1 MVLRINYF
9 RAAQALLGAADCRD
23 TTSLQA
29 IVCVIIYLQSSG
41 SMHSC
46 YSYISIAISASL
58 QMGLHRSSASA
69 HLDPVQRET
78 RSRLFWVIQTMA
90 TYVTTLLGLPTTLSD
105 EDIDQELPLCVGDEN
120 LTTPSSPLATSR
132 MTAVNAHIRLIR
144 IMRNLVHEIYPRAK
158 RSGNKIGEPYRV
170 NYALIVK
177 YEEELDLWFQGLP
190 APTPTDSI
198 QPDNLRSDP
207 KLFLSYFRLLT
218 WGRTQLLLRLA
229 YAHVQMVLY
238 RPFIHHIIRAE
249 SKDVPEMRA
258 FACAS
263 ACIKAAMQ
271 IVWIVGELSNR
282 GLLVSAYWFT
292 VFITFFAV
300 MALCMFIIGNP
311 DDPTVEETVAAAEKG
326 RKILTGLAQES
337 VSAGRCLVSLAVST
351 SLAVLSF
358 NLPIT

>member
-1 MVLRINYF
+1 MFWRINYF
-9 RAAQALLGAADCRD
+9 RAAQALLDAADCRD

-29 IVCVIIYLQSSG
+29 IICVIIYLQSSG

-78 RSRLFWVIQTMA
+78 RSRLFGVIQTLE
-90 TYVTTLLGLPTTLSD
+90 TYVTTLLGLPTTLSE
-105 EDIDQELPLCVGDEN
+105 EDIDQELPLCVDDEN
-120 LTTPSSPLATSR
+120 LTTPSSPLATSK
-132 MTAVNAHIRLIR
+132 MTAVNAHIRLIK

-158 RSGNKIGEPYRV
+158 RSGNRIGDPYRV

-177 YEEELDLWFQGLP
+177 YEEALDLWFQSLP
-190 APTPTDSI
+190 APTPTDSL
-198 QPDNLRSDP
+198 QPDHLRSDSE
-207 KLFLSYFRLLT
+207 LFLTYFNLIT
-218 WGRTQLLLRLA
+218 WDRTQFLLRLA

-249 SKDVPEMRA
+249 SKDVPEMRS

-282 GLLVSAYWFT
+282 GLLVGAYWFT
-292 VFITFFAV
+292 VYITFFAV

-311 DDPTVEETVAAAEKG
+311 DDPTVEETATVVDKG
-326 RKILTGLAQES
+326 RRILTGLAQEN

-351 SLAVLSF
+351 SLAIRS
-358 NLPIT
+358 ICH

>member
-9 RAAQALLGAADCRD
+9 RAGQALLDAADCRD

-41 SMHSC
+41 SMHLC

-58 QMGLHRSSASA
+58 QMGLHRSPASA

-78 RSRLFWVIQTMA
+78 RSRLFWVIQTME

-105 EDIDQELPLCVGDEN
+105 EDIDQDLPLCVDDEN

-158 RSGNKIGEPYRV
+158 RSGNKIGV

-177 YEEELDLWFQGLP
+177 YEEELDLWFQSLP
-190 APTPTDSI
+190 APTPTDSL
-198 QPDNLRSDP
+198 QPDHLRLESE
-207 KLFLSYFRLLT
+207 LFLAYFTLLT
-218 WGRTQLLLRLA
+218 WDRTQLLLRLA

-238 RPFIHHIIRAE
+238 RPFIHQIIRAE
-249 SKDVPEMRA
+249 SKDVPEMRS

-282 GLLVSAYWFT
+282 GLLVGAYWFT
-292 VFITFFAV
+292 VYITFFAV

-311 DDPTVEETVAAAEKG
+311 DDPTVEETVTAAEKG

-337 VSAGRCLVSLAVST
+337 VSAGRCLVSLAVS
-351 SLAVLSF
+351 SSPAVLSF
-358 NLPIT
+358 NMLIA